1 MLQGVQTVLPA
12 GLSVTTASGA
22 LTQASMVA
30 QLQSMLQTYQAVAD
44 VRIQLKAALQQ
55 VDSQESTW
63 RQELTQMKA
72 AIVTFFGASSPQLVK
87 FGLTPKATKVLT
99 TVQKMERDA
108 RSAQTRALRGT
119 TSKKAKQ
126 ALQFTGPI
134 TITAQPTVTAQAALP
149 DGGSS
154 ASSAPAAG
162 SPSSAVT
169 PAPQPAAP
177 APSVAGTLGP
187 KSS

>member
-12 GLSVTTASGA
+12 GLSVTTVSGA

-99 TVQKMERDA
+99 TVQKLERDA
-108 RSAQTRALRGT
+108 RSAQTRILRGT

-134 TITAQPTVTAQAALP
+134 TVTAQPTATLQS
-149 DGGSS
+149 GGLS
-154 ASSAPAAG
+154 ASLAPVAG
-162 SPSSAVT
+162 APSSA
-169 PAPQPAAP
+169 APQQAAP
-177 APSVAGTLGP
+177 APSVAVTLGP